1 MEKRVDL
8 SKYKGEWVLLC
19 DDKVVAHAKDVMRL
33 EEAIKKC
40 RTIPTLTKVPSGR
53 VQLL

>member
-1 MEKRVDL
+1 MKKRVDL

-19 DDKVVAHAKDVMRL
+19 EDKVVAHAKDVLAL
-33 EEAIKKC
+33 ENAIKKC
-40 RTIPTLTKVPSGR
+40 NTIPTLTKVPSGR

>member
-1 MEKRVDL
+1 MQKRVDL
-8 SKYKGEWVLLC
+8 SKYVGEWVLMC

-33 EEAIKKC
+33 ENAIKKC
-40 RTIPTLTKVPSGR
+40 KNIPTLTKVPSGR